1 MLTLTLPNPTGWL
14 FPAGL
19 YSGQPFTKPLFF
31 SVFRKKNWGKDDL
44 FSIYISLLVFGFR
57 LLNNEC
63 ILFKTKLLNDSDL

>member
-19 YSGQPFTKPLFF
+19 YSGHFLNQTSFF

-57 LLNNEC
+57 LLKNEY
-63 ILFKTKLLNDSDL
+63 ILLKSKTFK

>member
-19 YSGQPFTKPLFF
+19 YSGQPFTKPLF
-31 SVFRKKNWGKDDL
+31 SLSLEKKLGKDDL

-57 LLNNEC
+57 LLKNEY
-63 ILFKTKLLNDSDL
+63 ILLKSKTFL